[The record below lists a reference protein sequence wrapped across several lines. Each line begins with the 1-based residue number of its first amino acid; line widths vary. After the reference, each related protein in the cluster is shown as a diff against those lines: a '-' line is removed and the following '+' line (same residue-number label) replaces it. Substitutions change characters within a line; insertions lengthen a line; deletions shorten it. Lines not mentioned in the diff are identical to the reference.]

1 MLDPSVLPRNY
12 KQVFLV
18 ALKIALS
25 DNVHAYCWLEIFT
38 KYLTSSLFDW
48 GNLLI
53 KILPFLNVFITVH
66 FPSYSVFLFR
76 LPFRLLII
84 YRVANKIHSK
94 LHSCLVPC

>member
-1 MLDPSVLPRNY
+1 MLDPSVMPRNY
-12 KQVFLV
+12 EQVFLV

-38 KYLTSSLFDW
+38 KYLTISLFDW

-53 KILPFLNVFITVH
+53 KILPFLNVFMTVH
-66 FPSYSVFLFR
+66 FPSYSVFLFC
-76 LPFRLLII
+76 LLII
-84 YRVANKIHSK
+84 YIVANKIHSK

>member
-53 KILPFLNVFITVH
+53 KILPFSECVYNSTLSFIKR
-66 FPSYSVFLFR
+66 FSISFAISF
-76 LPFRLLII
+76 
-84 YRVANKIHSK
+84 ANNIHS
-94 LHSCLVPC
+94 C